1 MDRPLQRPQELVA
14 ASLDYIAQEGRGGV
28 AVAVLLD
35 AVDPTRDACLRR
47 HLWHLLRRP
56 RWQHVL
62 CFASGRSSAVA
73 DSKDGG
79 RVSLPSKRGAVR
91 AVPGSETAFPRSPSS
106 KKRKRPVSGSDQSS
120 GSAKSG
126 AEAADSQGDE
136 AKSDSLPEMSASY
149 SDLEVLKR
157 IDDSSAGGVIE
168 AKPSTDTA
176 VIPDA
181 APPVT
186 IAAHDIEALSLE
198 TAIEMRVIVIA
209 CEELR
214 FRALNLPVKAVLS
227 DFSDEHFAILE
238 QVGRSR
244 IQGMTVTDLA
254 NQCVG
259 GSVKRLHNALDM
271 LISYRLVV
279 KRMMIVGKP
288 IMRRLNIVHLPC
300 FAMAFT
306 PQMFDPSAEF
316 ESDEQSKKILSAVAE
331 KYLQQLPTQS
341 SVLTDLG
348 RDLCLQ
354 KRHLEILR
362 THIIQES
369 KRNENFRLELFQAV
383 LQPSKKSSI
392 EPKIL
397 NCVRY
402 RPVGDWLYSRHPNS
416 FRRGIQIEGG
426 LLQQIHRL
434 IQETGEH
441 GATITEM
448 RNQITIPG
456 SKLPYK
462 LVRQLAG
469 SYELKAQTIILGKN
483 KAFRLYINSN
493 RVPDP
498 DLPENA
504 QGVSTS
510 AIDATAQDTSAA
522 DPASLRD
529 TRALKGALWGSDMD
543 GTREL
548 RRQHILQRISEEKII
563 SLSSLRASI
572 FSMEKTAMKESQAA
586 MGLLGSNSM
595 LPPSAV
601 GMVDIRSIS
610 RIAAELEVE
619 GQCRLLQLPLPAR
632 NVSTKFRALRCVMLP
647 GYETNESFIQDY
659 VKNYCRDE
667 RLRRVSQNMERS
679 QVVQLHGVESG
690 DDDDVKTARKGDAQ
704 KQRQL
709 RLKRKRPSGI
719 STELQDQQSA
729 GERNASNGPTQHEL
743 DMQGERIGPNEISYR
758 IRHFVHESKSRAHA
772 LQYRKLGFAYGVMY
786 RCKVF
791 HRFLWNFLHENKN
804 MGFDND
810 PNGMSI
816 DEDDDDDGAQSGSE
830 GSARNRRCIVF
841 SRETVLHAMPVNL
854 YIQAFSG
861 GSVLLA
867 NEMVLVE
874 DAVKHQ
880 RPFDALPAAV
890 QAKIWSHESERT
902 AKVLGTLSDLNLIAP
917 HKIGMQ
923 NLIKILRAGYTDD
936 KDGVLTRA
944 LKDNALGGLF
954 RMNRELRIVLD
965 DIDNR
970 GASLSEQD
978 HQPRK
983 TVNDSPAIRILGTT
997 EKHYSFGNMLP
1008 LSIVLESMTDVERYW
1023 EALECLCLEQM
1034 VMEVSKPRR
1043 NEPAVREV
1051 PKPVKTRARRMLK
1064 ILAWIQKSR
1073 KLPPKP
1079 AKVVSEEKKAS
1090 ANTDKRNGIVSKKI
1104 STRKRRRA
1112 PTKNQTSDDSTHN
1125 SSSLPHRTSKKQR
1138 AAAAAAAAL
1147 SSKDADGDD
1156 KHWFH
1161 WTDEH
1166 EQKLLEYFIENGK
1179 TRWKISIPQGL
1190 QRDSEQVAF
1199 RNPTLSRS
1207 GFGLVAIARKLGK
1220 RNIDVKK
1227 RLKEKLL
1234 EPAAKLT
1241 FELAKQEAIDEGNPG
1256 GVFDEEVAIIES
1268 SRLTALFRRA
1278 VMMIVSP
1285 QEEYHPLVAEE
1296 LISFWT
1302 AHEIRLVW
1310 RYLWLKNWIVRAT
1323 DAERRGYT
1331 MSQRLQDSLKLTA
1344 LSYPLVLFRQAA
1356 EQEAMIRSTLD
1367 EMTIDHAAGNNM
1379 SRRRLSSESMNGYLQ
1394 TQEACLFEADF
1405 PTNATPGQCAL
1416 ELGGQVMG
1424 TCSLSARHTRAVD
1437 DHGWV
1442 ELDQDDDHPTQSP
1455 VRKRNLRFLQCKSL
1469 REGSGFAAHLA
1480 KHVPF
1485 KRPSSLIDS
1494 WQVEIKA
1501 HAAAIEDRD
1510 QLRELEAFSLVDDED
1525 YDGIGTV
1532 AFRPFKRH
1540 KKNKELLEQKVMQLI
1555 KTSGERGLTLPELMV
1570 QLDSSEARLV
1580 SVGRCLNTLVDEGT
1594 LLCVNAYF
1602 NQRFITKEH
1611 GDLWLLR
1618 PFSLVTTV
1626 GNSSSSN
1633 GDASRNSTTA
1643 ATASAAKTPAPVVIF
1658 EGEKDTLS
1666 FPWLKMDGSTNYKF
1680 LFAIQRKLLAFI
1692 LMAPGVTEAI
1702 IFTKMEK
1709 LLSMQDIREALSLLV
1724 EEGLVY
1730 TRAMATTASSLKTK
1744 KRSLFAKPS
1753 DVRVVNLVGNVLAY
1767 DRTQLIVHYFP
1778 HIECIQR
1785 FGSIVQDY
1793 QNEVAEFHRS

>member
-1 MDRPLQRPQELVA
+1 MGRPLQRPQELVA
-14 ASLDYIAQEGRGGV
+14 ASLDYIAHEGRGGV
-28 AVAVLLD
+28 SIAALLD
-35 AVDPTRDACLRR
+35 AVEPTRDAILRR

-62 CFASGRSSAVA
+62 TFGYGRSSAAANSVNE
-73 DSKDGG
+73 GH
-79 RVSLPSKRGAVR
+79 RLLPSKRGAVCM
-91 AVPGSETAFPRSPSS
+91 VPESESAIVRSPS
-106 KKRKRPVSGSDQSS
+106 KKRKRPVSGSDQSGARS
-120 GSAKSG
+120 SAD
-126 AEAADSQGDE
+126 AADLHGE
-136 AKSDSLPEMSASY
+136 TTESDPLHDLDANY
-149 SDLEVLKR
+149 SNMDTLER
-157 IDDSSAGGVIE
+157 IQASSAHEVTE
-168 AKPSTDTA
+168 AQRSTDKA
-176 VIPDA
+176 VIQDT
-181 APPVT
+181 APEPTVAT
-186 IAAHDIEALSLE
+186 IAPHDIESLSLE
-198 TAIEMRVIVIA
+198 SVIEMQVIVIA
-209 CEELR
+209 CEEMR
-214 FRALNLPVKAVLS
+214 FRALNFSAKAVLS

-244 IQGMTVTDLA
+244 IHGMTVTDLA

-300 FAMAFT
+300 FATAFS
-306 PQMFDPSAEF
+306 PQMFDSSAEF

-348 RDLCLQ
+348 RDLSLQ

-369 KRNENFRLELFQAV
+369 KRNENFRLELFQAI

-402 RPVGDWLYSRHPNS
+402 RPVGDWLYSRFSNAT
-416 FRRGIQIEGG
+416 RRGIQIESG
-426 LLQQIHRL
+426 LMHQIYQL
-434 IQETGEH
+434 IQESGEH

-469 SYELKAQTIILGKN
+469 SYELKAQTIIVGKN
-483 KAFRLYINSN
+483 KAFRLYIDSN
-493 RVPDP
+493 RSPG
-498 DLPENA
+498 PELLANA
-504 QGVSTS
+504 QSGSTT
-510 AIDATAQDTSAA
+510 IDATARHTLIVDA
-522 DPASLRD
+522 ASLRD

-572 FSMEKTAMKESQAA
+572 FSMEKTAMKEAKAA
-586 MGLLGSNSM
+586 MGLLGTNLM

-667 RLRRVSQNMERS
+667 RLRRVNQNMERS

-690 DDDDVKTARKGDAQ
+690 DDDDDNARTARKGDVK

-709 RLKRKRPSGI
+709 RLKRKRPSAI
-719 STELQDQQSA
+719 SAASQDHHTA
-729 GERNASNGPTQHEL
+729 AERNALNGSSQHDL
-743 DMQGERIGPNEISYR
+743 DVQSGRIGPNEISYR
-758 IRHFVHESKSRAHA
+758 IRHFVQESKSRAHA

-786 RCKVF
+786 RCKIF
-791 HRFLWNFLHENKN
+791 HRFLWKFLQEHQN
-804 MGFDND
+804 MGFEND
-810 PNGMSI
+810 TNGMSF
-816 DEDDDDDGAQSGSE
+816 DEDDEDGSQSGSE
-830 GSARNRRCIVF
+830 ASARNRKCIVF

-861 GSVLLA
+861 GSVLLP
-867 NEMVLVE
+867 NEMIIVE

-880 RPFDALPAAV
+880 RPFNALPEAV
-890 QAKIWSHESERT
+890 RAKIWSHESERT

-917 HKIGMQ
+917 HKIGMK

-954 RMNRELRIVLD
+954 RMNCELRITLD
-965 DIDNR
+965 DKDNR
-970 GASLSEQD
+970 EISSSGQD
-978 HQPRK
+978 HQPQHS
-983 TVNDSPAIRILGTT
+983 VNDLSVIRILGTT

-1008 LSIVLESMTDVERYW
+1008 LYLVLENLTDVERYW

-1034 VMEVSKPRR
+1034 VMEVSNPRR

-1051 PKPVKTRARRMLK
+1051 PKPAKTRARRMLK

-1079 AKVVSEEKKAS
+1079 TKAASEEKKTS
-1090 ANTDKRNGIVSKKI
+1090 TNTDKRNGIVSKKI

-1112 PTKNQTSDDSTHN
+1112 PSKNHASDDSAHN
-1125 SSSLPHRTSKKQR
+1125 SSSLPHRALKKQR
-1138 AAAAAAAAL
+1138 AAAASL
-1147 SSKDADGDD
+1147 GSKDANGDD

-1190 QRDSEQVAF
+1190 QRDAEQVAF

-1234 EPAAKLT
+1234 EPAAKLR
-1241 FELAKQEAIDEGNPG
+1241 FEQAKQEAIDEGNPG
-1256 GVFDEEVAIIES
+1256 GIFDEEAAIIQS

-1285 QEEYHPLVAEE
+1285 QEEYHSLVAEE

-1323 DAERRGYT
+1323 DGERRGYT

-1367 EMTIDHAAGNNM
+1367 ELTMDHATGNSM
-1379 SRRRLSSESMNGYLQ
+1379 TRRRLSSESMNGYHHQ
-1394 TQEACLFEADF
+1394 NQEPCLFEADF

-1416 ELGGQVMG
+1416 ELGCQVMG
-1424 TCSLSARHTRAVD
+1424 ICSLSARHTMIVD
-1437 DHGWV
+1437 DHGGDQV
-1442 ELDQDDDHPTQSP
+1442 DQDDDHATQSP

-1494 WQVEIKA
+1494 WHVEVKA
-1501 HAAAIEDRD
+1501 HAAAMEDRD
-1510 QLRELEAFSLVDDED
+1510 QLRELEAFSLEDDED
-1525 YDGIGTV
+1525 YGGIGTV

-1540 KKNKELLEQKVMQLI
+1540 KKNKELLEQNIMQLI
-1555 KTSGERGLTLPELMV
+1555 KTSGERGLTLPELMI
-1570 QLDSSEARLV
+1570 QLDSNEVRLI

-1618 PFSLVTTV
+1618 PFSLVTTA
-1626 GNSSSSN
+1626 GNNSSSN
-1633 GDASRNSTTA
+1633 GDASKHSVTA
-1643 ATASAAKTPAPVVIF
+1643 ATTSVAKIPAPVVIF

-1692 LMAPGVTEAI
+1692 LMAPGVTEAT

-1730 TRAMATTASSLKTK
+1730 TRAVTTASRSAR
-1744 KRSLFAKPS
+1744 KRSLFTQPS
-1753 DVRVVNLVGNVLAY
+1753 YVRVVNLVGNVLAY
-1767 DRTQLIVHYFP
+1767 DRTQLVVHYFP